1 MEHVRSDLPRATKAD
16 YNRSLF
22 ILAGDGYVASEERD
36 VLDKPSGKAERST
49 AVDMTNTLQSS
60 RLSIPPVVIS
70 TKRSAWRDLMRS
82 LDYARDD
89 NPPRDQAFPSR
100 HLDQVEHV
108 ERSLGYKHL

>member
-1 MEHVRSDLPRATKAD
+1 M
-16 YNRSLF
+16 
-22 ILAGDGYVASEERD
+22 GASEVRE

-49 AVDMTNTLQSS
+49 AVDMTNTFQSS
-60 RLSIPPVVIS
+60 RLSIPPAVIS

-108 ERSLGYKHL
+108 ERSAFLRHCGGKRSEIERPLGSSKKSLDGKYHQ